1 MNQKVTSCA
10 VAGVATFL
18 SAKPRNRFFWR
29 DSCLQQIAA
38 FIAAHS
44 FLNLINTFTTPASWS
59 GKRKLTVLRIDS
71 MSQKLIKLSLNV
83 VIAGCFSAALSA
95 QADIKIGVAG
105 PFSGPNATYGAQYW
119 KGASQA
125 AEDINAAGGV
135 NGEKIVLVQGDD
147 ACEPK
152 QAVAVA
158 NRLVDQDKVMAV
170 VGHFCSSSTMPASE
184 VYDDAG
190 VLSITPGSTNPQI
203 TERGMKTLFRMCGR
217 DDQQG
222 AIAANF
228 MLDKL
233 KAKKVAVIHDKDTYG
248 QGLADA
254 TKAALEKRGVK
265 EVMYEGLS
273 RGEKDFNA
281 LVTKIAQA
289 NPDVVYFGGCHP
301 EAGPLVRQMREQGV
315 KANFFSGDCI
325 VTQEL
330 VTAAG
335 GPQYTNGIYMT
346 FGNDPRQIP
355 DGKAV
360 IDKFRKGGF
369 EPEGYTLYAYAS
381 IQALAAAYQ
390 GAGKDNAKA
399 SEWLKSHDVPT
410 VMGKKA
416 WDGKGDLKVSDYVIY
431 QWDDKGKY
439 HQL

>member
-1 MNQKVTSCA
+1 MSLKFMKHPVKV
-10 VAGVATFL
+10 
-18 SAKPRNRFFWR
+18 
-29 DSCLQQIAA
+29 
-38 FIAAHS
+38 
-44 FLNLINTFTTPASWS
+44 
-59 GKRKLTVLRIDS
+59 VL
-71 MSQKLIKLSLNV
+71 
-83 VIAGCFSAALSA
+83 AGCLSMAFYA

-125 AEDINAAGGV
+125 ADDINAAGGI

-152 QAVAVA
+152 QAVSVA
-158 NRLVDQDKVMAV
+158 NRLVDQDIVMAV

-184 VYDDAG
+184 VYDEAG
-190 VLSITPGSTNPQI
+190 VLAITPGSTNPQI
-203 TERGMKTLFRMCGR
+203 TERGMKTMFRMCGR

-222 AIAANF
+222 AIAADF
-228 MLDKL
+228 IIDKL

-265 EVMYEGLS
+265 EVLYEGLS

-281 LVTKIAQA
+281 LVTKIGAVR
-289 NPDVVYFGGCHP
+289 PDVVYFGGCHP

-315 KANFFSGDCI
+315 NAAFFSGDCI
-325 VTQEL
+325 VTEEM

-335 GPQYTNGIYMT
+335 GPQYTKGVYMT
-346 FGNDPRQIP
+346 FGNDPRTIP

-360 IDKFRKGGF
+360 IEKFRASGF

-381 IQALAAAYQ
+381 VQAIAAAYKA
-390 GAGKDNAKA
+390 AGKDNAKA
-399 SEWLKSHDVPT
+399 SDWLKANSVDT

-416 WDGKGDLKVSDYVIY
+416 WDGKGDLKVSDYVVY